1 MKRQLA
7 SALLLFRPASQAAI
21 LLMRVCLSGM
31 RRSRHC
37 EEMRPSSD
45 SARLSQL
52 PCLGVEVVLH
62 EGDFFGLRE
71 VGVGHLFEE
80 AGVIDGGAPLGDL
93 DMPPAFERRQRH
105 EQVGRAVAPVFVV
118 KARRP
123 ARTHRRRHARFG
135 DKLPAGLVETNQRA
149 GRVVRAPVDL
159 QHIFHR
165 RHEGGI
171 GLGRDDPLPF

>member
-1 MKRQLA
+1 MPTAVLGGIVPFEPLDDSSGFGGRKGFVKRG
-7 SALLLFRPASQAAI
+7 RG
-21 LLMRVCLSGM
+21 V
-31 RRSRHC
+31 
-37 EEMRPSSD
+37 
-45 SARLSQL
+45 
-52 PCLGVEVVLH
+52 GVEVVLH
-62 EGDFFGLRE
+62 EDDFFGLRE
-71 VGVGHLFEE
+71 VGVGHLFED

-93 DMPPAFERRQRH
+93 DMPPAFEWREQH